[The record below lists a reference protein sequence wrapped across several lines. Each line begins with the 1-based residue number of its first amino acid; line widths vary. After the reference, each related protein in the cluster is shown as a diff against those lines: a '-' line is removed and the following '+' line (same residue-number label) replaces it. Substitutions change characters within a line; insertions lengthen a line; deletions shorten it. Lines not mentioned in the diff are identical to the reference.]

1 VQVSVHSVLMQIFNR
16 VTYLQQQVSA
26 QLFSDFLLQHAHFS
40 IMSGLMDLLLTGKDQ
55 PDIGRSTEQ
64 SG

>member
-1 VQVSVHSVLMQIFNR
+1 MQIFNR